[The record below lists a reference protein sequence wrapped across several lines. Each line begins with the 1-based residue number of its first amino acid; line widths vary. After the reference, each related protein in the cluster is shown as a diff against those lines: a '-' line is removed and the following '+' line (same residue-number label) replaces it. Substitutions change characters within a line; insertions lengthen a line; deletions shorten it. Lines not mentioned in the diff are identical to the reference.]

1 MNPSHR
7 VPAPRQPSTS
17 GDEVTAM
24 RQKRLE
30 AKASEWRR
38 TMDLMIALNNALSI
52 RQQTGAIHSGL
63 RTIGDMPMLVTG
75 CVVVEVE
82 GPDFSINKTDH
93 YGDILTRHRVS
104 TGTDVHAVARLITR
118 LL

>member
-1 MNPSHR
+1 MNR
-7 VPAPRQPSTS
+7 FTVPAPRQPSTP

-30 AKASEWRR
+30 AKASEWQR
-38 TMDLMIALNNALSI
+38 TMDLMIALNNALTLQF
-52 RQQTGAIHSGL
+52 RTGTIDSGL
-63 RTIGDMPMLVTG
+63 RTIGDMPILVTG

-104 TGTDVHAVARLITR
+104 TGTDVHSVAKLITR